1 MQYPR
6 QSFPKWKQ
14 KTKNNWS
21 KLKVFVI
28 FPSQYCFQVVV
39 WFCFWYRWKF
49 GQDRSSDIVN
59 LQSTS
64 SFWSQPCYFLV
75 YAYADYIPIPND
87 CIGNIRYHGKIIAL
101 LFATEDGNV
110 TLWNVLCEG
119 TNRIISTRGTMT
131 AAYRFPFTTR
141 SILHWSN
148 FKAYSLILP
157 LIKCPDFALCFFP
170 LMFHFSSD
178 TALHLLNGK
187 AKRTGFLQ
195 TGY

>member
-1 MQYPR
+1 MFSGCRLILSLILMEIWAEQVFR
-6 QSFPKWKQ
+6 HREFTIDKFV
-14 KTKNNWS
+14 
-21 KLKVFVI
+21 LKSALRF
-28 FPSQYCFQVVV
+28 
-39 WFCFWYRWKF
+39 
-49 GQDRSSDIVN
+49 
-59 LQSTS
+59 T
-64 SFWSQPCYFLV
+64 LV
-75 YAYADYIPIPND
+75 YAYSDYIQIPND